1 MKVNPKIGL
10 ALGSGGS
17 RGFAHLGVLKVLER
31 ENIKIEYVAGSSMG
45 SLVGAL
51 YCAGQSIE
59 DLERLADTFRSK
71 YFMDLTVPKMGFIA
85 GEKFRQ
91 FVKLFT
97 HGKKIEELNIPLSI
111 IATDIVNAE
120 KVIFTSGPID
130 RAVRASTAI
139 PGIFVPEK
147 IDGKLLVD
155 GGVIDRVP
163 ASVAKDMGADLV
175 IGVDV
180 SQVKKH
186 AEINTI
192 YDVIIQSIDILQ
204 TEIVHLKMT
213 GADILI
219 SPKVEQFSSKSFQY
233 AKQIIQLGE
242 EAAEAALPDILKEIE
257 RWKELR
263 HE

>member
-1 MKVNPKIGL
+1 MNPKIGL

-31 ENIKIEYVAGSSMG
+31 ENISIDYISGSSMG

-51 YCAGQSIE
+51 YSAGQSVA
-59 DLERLADTFRSK
+59 DMERVAETFRSK
-71 YFMDLTVPKMGFIA
+71 YFMDLTVPKMGFIS

-91 FVKLFT
+91 FIRLFT
-97 HGKKIEELNIPLSI
+97 HHKNIEELNIPLSI
-111 IATDIVNAE
+111 IATDLIKAE
-120 KVIFTSGPID
+120 KVIFTSGPVD

-163 ASVAKDMGADLV
+163 ASVAKEMGADIV

-180 SQVKKH
+180 SQVKKN
-186 AEINTI
+186 AEITTI

-204 TEIVHLKMT
+204 TEIVQLKMT
-213 GADILI
+213 GADVLI
-219 SPKVEQFSSKSFQY
+219 SPRVEKFSSKSFQY
-233 AKQIIQLGE
+233 AKEIIHLGE
-242 EAAEAALPDILKEIE
+242 EAAEAALPRIFEEIE
-257 RWKELR
+257 HWKELHK

>member
-1 MKVNPKIGL
+1 MNPKIGL

-31 ENIKIEYVAGSSMG
+31 ENIKVDYIAGSSMG

-51 YCAGQSIE
+51 YSAGQSVY
-59 DLERLADTFRSK
+59 DMERLAATFRSK
-71 YFMDLTVPKMGFIA
+71 YFMDLTVPKMGFIS

-97 HGKKIEELNIPLSI
+97 HNKNIEELNIPLSI
-111 IATDIVNAE
+111 VATDLIKAE
-120 KVIFTSGPID
+120 KFIFTEGPVD

-163 ASVAKDMGADLV
+163 ASVARNMGADIV

-180 SQVKKH
+180 SQVKKN

-219 SPKVEQFSSKSFQY
+219 SPKVDQYSSKSFQF
-233 AKQIIQLGE
+233 AEQIIQLGQ
-242 EAAEAALPDILKEIE
+242 EAAEAALPDILEEIE
-257 RWKELR
+257 RWKEHR
-263 HE
+263 NE